1 MAQAKRSRGNIA
13 PPVWPNAGV
22 EHWYYAQLCAL
33 IDEMSLDMLRR
44 IRAAWEENP
53 PIIIG
58 TLSQDAAPTTLLQR
72 ALERW
77 GGLWTRKLESLSL
90 NLAAKFA
97 DRNFSASQAAMK
109 KSFETAGLAVK
120 FKPTRGSMT
129 AYKTVIAENVGL
141 IKSIPSQYL
150 DRVQG
155 AVWASVRKGADLSTL
170 SASLR
175 KEYGVTVRRAALI
188 ARDQNNKAKALIE
201 NVRRRE
207 IGVREAIWLHS
218 TAGKEPRP
226 THVDMS
232 GQRYLITAEG
242 SEPAGMYDSDPREK
256 RYVFPGELINC
267 RCVSKAIIPGF
278 E

>member
-1 MAQAKRSRGNIA
+1 MAKKVA
-13 PPVWPNAGV
+13 PAVWPNAGV
-22 EHWYYAQLCAL
+22 KNWYYARLCQI

-44 IRAAWEENP
+44 VREAWEENP
-53 PIIIG
+53 PTIG
-58 TLSQDAAPTTLLQR
+58 ILAGDASPTTLLQR
-72 ALERW
+72 ALEKW

-90 NLAAKFA
+90 NLATQFA
-97 DRNFSASQAAMK
+97 DKNFSASQVALR

-120 FKPTRGSMT
+120 FKPTRGSME
-129 AYKTVIAENVGL
+129 AYKAVIAENVGL
-141 IKSIPSQYL
+141 IKSIPAQYL

-155 AVWASVRKGADLSTL
+155 AVWASVRKGGDLSTL
-170 SASLR
+170 SAGIR

-207 IGVREAIWLHS
+207 IGIREAIWLHS

-226 THVDMS
+226 THVDMN

-242 SEPAGMYDSDPREK
+242 SEPAGMYDSDPRVK
-256 RYVFPGELINC
+256 TYVFPGELINC
-267 RCVSKAIIPGF
+267 RCVSRAVIPGF